1 MNLMNSP
8 LLVLALSFL
17 VLSLAVEIG
26 DTLRK
31 RVSSLREEERADFG
45 IVLSATLTLLGLLIG
60 FSFSMAVSRYDQ
72 RKNLEEAEA
81 NAIGTEYL
89 RADLLPKGTQPEC
102 ANC

>member
-31 RVSSLREEERADFG
+31 RVSSLKEEERDRFRSRAQRNSD
-45 IVLSATLTLLGLLIG
+45 AT
-60 FSFSMAVSRYDQ
+60 
-72 RKNLEEAEA
+72 
-81 NAIGTEYL
+81 GTSYRL
-89 RADLLPKGTQPEC
+89 
-102 ANC
+102 